1 MDRITSAL
9 LRDFIE
15 EEGLQALDEDEA
27 FERFANFC
35 VMSQAYG
42 ETFNVEDVSVGG
54 GEDTGLDGIA
64 VLINGALVTTVDEI
78 EDLQTVNG
86 YLEVDFIFIQ
96 AKRSASFSAA
106 DIATFTFGAVDF
118 VSDPP
123 KLPRNAFVKQAASLQ
138 AAVYDH
144 SVAFR
149 KGRPRCRLFY
159 VTTGRWNADPEPV
172 ARVEAAKADLESTG
186 LFEAV
191 EFIPIG
197 ADELRSLYNQSKTR
211 LTTEFLFE
219 RKIVLPAIDGVS
231 QAYLG
236 VLPLTEFRKI
246 IVDDHGNM
254 RGNLFDDNVRAF
266 QSYNEVNS
274 QILETL
280 KSPRRNQFPV
290 LNNGVTI
297 VAKQIRPTG
306 DKLLIEDY
314 QIVNGCQTSSV
325 VFDALD
331 DVGQSSV
338 FVPLKVVAT
347 ADDAVLTA
355 IVQATNSQTAVKS
368 EELQA
373 LTEFQ
378 KGLEAYFGTFNVPH
392 HLFYERRS
400 RQYANASNIEKT
412 RVISLGTMI
421 RTFASMFLDEPHRAS
436 RYYATLLRSIGSRIF
451 AADHKHDPYYSAAF
465 GYYKL
470 EFLFRNRLLDAAF
483 KPARYHMLMTLRY
496 QVSGSDL
503 PFMNSRAIENYCR
516 QVNEVLW
523 DDAAAIAAFEA
534 AARVVSDSQGGVTPS
549 RDVLKTQASTTDVL
563 TVLGVSGGGSS

>member
-1 MDRITSAL
+1 LDRITTAL
-9 LRDFIE
+9 LHDFVAE
-15 EEGLQALDEDEA
+15 ENLQALEEEDA

-35 VMSQAYG
+35 VMSQVYG

-54 GEDTGLDGIA
+54 GEDTGLDGVA
-64 VLINGALVTTVDEI
+64 VVVNGSLVTTADEV
-78 EDLQTVNG
+78 EDLEAVNG
-86 YLEVDFIFIQ
+86 YLDVEFVFVQ
-96 AKRSASFSAA
+96 AKRSPSFSAA
-106 DIATFTFGAVDF
+106 EIATFTFGAVDF
-118 VSDPP
+118 FSDSP
-123 KLPRNAFVKQAASLQ
+123 KLPRNGFVQQAANLQ
-138 AAVYDH
+138 AAVYNR

-159 VTTGRWNADPEPV
+159 VTTGQWNEDPEPV
-172 ARVEAAKADLESTG
+172 ARVAAAVADLESTG
-186 LFEAV
+186 LFEDV
-191 EFIPIG
+191 VFTPIG
-197 ADELRSLYNQSKTR
+197 ADDLRSLYNQSKTK

-219 RKIVLPAIDGVS
+219 RKIVLPEIDGVS

-236 VLPLTEFRKI
+236 VLPLSEFRKI
-246 IVDDHGNM
+246 ITDDHGNL

-280 KSPRRNQFPV
+280 TSQNRNQFPV

-325 VFDALD
+325 VFDALEA
-331 DVGQSSV
+331 VGQAPV

-347 ADDAVLTA
+347 DDDAVLTA

-373 LTEFQ
+373 LSDFQ
-378 KGLEAYFGTFNVPH
+378 KGLEAYFSTFDPPH

-400 RQYANASNIEKT
+400 RQYANANIEKT

-436 RYYATLLRSIGSRIF
+436 RYYATLLRSIGSKIF
-451 AADHKHDPYYSAAF
+451 ADDHRYDPYYSAAF

-470 EFLFRNRLLDAAF
+470 EFLFRNRLLDSAL
-483 KPARYHMLMTLRY
+483 KPARYHLLMTLRY
-496 QVSGSDL
+496 NLSGADL
-503 PFMNSRAIENYCR
+503 PPMNSKAMEKYCAKI
-516 QVNEVLW
+516 NDILW
-523 DDAAAIAAFEA
+523 DDLKAVAAFEA
-534 AARVVSDSQGGVTPS
+534 AGRTVIESNDGAVPT
-549 RDVLKTQASTTDVL
+549 RDDVKTQTATTSL
-563 TVLGVSGGGSS
+563 LGALGVPTYT

>member
-1 MDRITSAL
+1 MDRITTAL
-9 LRDFIE
+9 LRDFVDE
-15 EEGLQALDEDEA
+15 ENLQALDEDEA

-35 VMSQAYG
+35 VISQIYG

-64 VLINGALVTTVDEI
+64 LLVNGSLVTSADEI
-78 EDLQTVNG
+78 DDLATVNG
-86 YLEVDFIFIQ
+86 YLEVDFVFVQ
-96 AKRSASFSAA
+96 AKRSPSFSAA

-118 VSDPP
+118 FADSP
-123 KLPRNAFVKQAASLQ
+123 KLPRNSFVQQATALQ
-138 AAVYDH
+138 AAVYDR

-159 VTTGRWNADPEPV
+159 VTTGQWNADPEPV
-172 ARVEAAKADLESTG
+172 ARVEAAIADLETTG
-186 LFEAV
+186 LFEEV
-191 EFIPIG
+191 DFTPVG
-197 ADELRSLYNQSKTR
+197 ADELRSLYSQSKTK

-219 RKIVLPAIDGVS
+219 RKIVLPEIAGVS

-236 VLPLTEFRKI
+236 VLPLSEFRKI
-246 IVDDHGNM
+246 IADEHGIM

-266 QSYNEVNS
+266 QSYNVVNS
-274 QILETL
+274 QILDTL
-280 KSPRRNQFPV
+280 KSEHRNQFPV

-325 VFDALD
+325 IFDALD
-331 DVGQSSV
+331 QLGESTV

-347 ADDAVLTA
+347 GDDAVLTA

-373 LTEFQ
+373 LTDFQ
-378 KGLEAYFGTFNVPH
+378 KGLEAYFRTFDPPY

-400 RQYANASNIEKT
+400 RQYANATSIEKT
-412 RVISLGTMI
+412 RVISLGTII

-451 AADHKHDPYYSAAF
+451 ADDHRYDPYYSAAF

-470 EFLFRNRLLDAAF
+470 EYLFRNRLLDATF

-496 QVSGSDL
+496 QVSGDDL
-503 PFMNSRAIENYCR
+503 PRMNSKAIEQYCR
-516 QVNEVLW
+516 KINDVLW
-523 DDAAAIAAFEA
+523 DDAKAVTVFEA
-534 AARVVSDSQGGVTPS
+534 AAEVVAQSQGGAPS
-549 RDVLKTQASTTDVL
+549 RDDLKTQASTTDL
-563 TVLGVSGGGSS
+563 LSTLGVPTRPTP